1 LASDFLATSSA
12 QVKCAKSLILLPV
25 ILALLPESIVRNR
38 YGRLLAV
45 ILVTEGRR
53 FWPKRGT
60 MNFKRYYEFSEEIST
75 MRKQKG
81 FSLIE
86 LLIVVA
92 IILIIAAIAIPSLL
106 RSRIAA
112 NDSAAASTLRTLN
125 TAEVSYLSAY
135 PTAGYSQSLTSLGPN
150 GAVCTTAASVTSTTA
165 CLIDEVVGCA
175 AAAGPCPKGG
185 YNYYVTGD
193 AAVGGVLPDYVVSAG
208 PLNLGTSGSKDF
220 CSMPDAVIRQT
231 KPGTA
236 PVVLAAAVDIPTCST
251 IANYTSIAN

>member
-1 LASDFLATSSA
+1 MKGGIRIRMPRGFLHG
-12 QVKCAKSLILLPV
+12 IP
-25 ILALLPESIVRNR
+25 
-38 YGRLLAV
+38 
-45 ILVTEGRR
+45 
-53 FWPKRGT
+53 
-60 MNFKRYYEFSEEIST
+60 EEIL

-135 PTAGYSQSLTSLGPN
+135 PTSGFSQSLTSLGPN
-150 GAVCTTAASVTSTTA
+150 GAVCTVASAVDSTHA

-175 AAAGPCPKGG
+175 TPAGPCPKGG
-185 YNYYVTGD
+185 YNYYVTGS
-193 AAVGGVLPDYVVSAG
+193 AAVNNVLPDYVVSAG

-231 KPGTA
+231 PPGTA
-236 PVVLAAAVDIPTCST
+236 PAVLGAGVPIATCAA
-251 IANYTSIAN
+251 IASYTSIAN